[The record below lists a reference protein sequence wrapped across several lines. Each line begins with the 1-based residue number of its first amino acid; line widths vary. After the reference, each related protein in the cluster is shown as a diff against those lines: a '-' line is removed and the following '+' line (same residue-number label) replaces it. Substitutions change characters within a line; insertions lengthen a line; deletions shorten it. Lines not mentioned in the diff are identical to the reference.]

1 MTRRPLHRPTQERV
15 AAHLAGVTKTTF
27 MQVAK
32 VALGFETDRS
42 PHKFY
47 NEVNEGCD
55 AEWGAARIIETPG

>member
-32 VALGFETDRS
+32 VALGFETRPLTS
-42 PHKFY
+42 QRQFKRT
-47 NEVNEGCD
+47 
-55 AEWGAARIIETPG
+55 ASAARAC